1 VGRADLGLL
10 PRGAIAGRGGLLK
23 LVFHKRSRTILGVHC
38 IADIASEIIG
48 IGQMAIRC
56 GATMN
61 TLMNMSMST
70 PTYSYAYKIA
80 AFDGL
85 GRIASARPDKG
96 RTVSAAPR

>member
-1 VGRADLGLL
+1 
-10 PRGAIAGRGGLLK
+10 
-23 LVFHKRSRTILGVHC
+23 
-38 IADIASEIIG
+38 
-48 IGQMAIRC
+48 
-56 GATMN
+56 MN